1 MEPKQA
7 KSHDTASAEYKCV
20 MFVHVLLVLRS
31 VLDACCFV
39 LLIVIKV
46 KVKVKLSHE
55 CDADANGK
63 RSIAVTHF

>member
-31 VLDACCFV
+31 VLNACCFV
-39 LLIVIKV
+39 LLIVI

-63 RSIAVTHF
+63 RSIALTHF